1 MRDPLLVSWNGMVIA
16 DFKNVNPYSK
26 QHKAVLEGQ
35 KRDKDGGGI
44 DEGLCYGK

>member
-16 DFKNVNPYSK
+16 FFRAVNPYSK

-44 DEGLCYGK
+44 DESLCYGK